1 MKRRGPIITVVVILL
16 AVGGIY
22 VGSKIWQ
29 RSRALDT
36 RIAERRVADAASAGA
51 AFAPVE
57 DWPRWRGP
65 RGDGISRETL
75 PDAWP
80 ATGPR
85 QVWAADVGIG
95 YSSPIAAGGRVYL
108 FTLNQGNE
116 ALTAFDARTGHI
128 VWSDEADSGWT
139 SDYAGTRAT
148 PTIDGDSIY
157 TYGGAGALI
166 RRDLATGK
174 PRWRADV
181 LKLTGAGNL
190 QWGSASSP
198 LVTEGLIYVQGGTG
212 GPIAVAVRKEDGQI
226 AWQSEA
232 HGAGGYAPILRVD
245 VSGMSQLIVFGGEAL
260 FGMDPASGR
269 TIWSMPWKTDF
280 KVNASTPVYSDG
292 YLFVTSDYGMGCM
305 MLQVS
310 PVGAKRL
317 WANKEVKSK
326 FQQVILDGGHLY
338 ANSEGTLKC
347 LSWPDGAV
355 KWKSERGRPE
365 LNEQGSIVRAGSDK
379 LLTMSDGG
387 VASLVR
393 ATPAGMQV
401 LGEFQAV
408 EGDHVWAV
416 PLLYG
421 GRLYVKG
428 PKELVCFEVT
438 AAVAATQPTAPP
450 TRATQPVAEK

>member
-1 MKRRGPIITVVVILL
+1 MKRRAPLITALAIALVVVG
-16 AVGGIY
+16 VY
-22 VGSKIWQ
+22 VGWKILKRQ
-29 RSRALDT
+29 RTLDT
-36 RIAERRVADAASAGA
+36 RIAERHLADASSSAL

-57 DWPRWRGP
+57 EWPRWRGP
-65 RGDGISRETL
+65 RGDGVSREAL

-80 ATGPR
+80 AGGPR

-95 YSSPIAAGGRVYL
+95 YASPIAAGGRVYL

-148 PTIDGDSIY
+148 PTIDGDSVY

-181 LKLTGAGNL
+181 LRLTGGGNP

-198 LVTEGLIYVQGGTG
+198 LVTESLVYVQGGTG
-212 GPIAVAVRKEDGQI
+212 GPVAVAVRKEDGQI

-232 HGAGGYAPILRVD
+232 RGAGGYAPILRID
-245 VSGMSQLIVFGGEAL
+245 VGGTPQLIVFGGEAL
-260 FGMDPASGR
+260 FGMDPGSGR
-269 TIWSMPWKTDF
+269 TIWSVPWKTDF
-280 KVNASTPVYSDG
+280 KVNASTPIYADSH
-292 YLFVTSDYGMGCM
+292 LFVTSDYGMGCM
-305 MLQVS
+305 MLQVT
-310 PVGAKRL
+310 PTGAKKL
-317 WANKEVKSK
+317 WSNKEVKSK
-326 FQQVILDGGHLY
+326 FQQVILDGGYLY

-355 KWKSERGRPE
+355 KWKSERGRPDLGE
-365 LNEQGSIVRAGSDK
+365 LGSIMRAGDK
-379 LLTMSDGG
+379 LLGISDGG

-393 ATPAGMQV
+393 ATPDGMQV

-408 EGDHVWAV
+408 EGANVWA
-416 PLLYG
+416 
-421 GRLYVKG
+421 
-428 PKELVCFEVT
+428 
-438 AAVAATQPTAPP
+438 
-450 TRATQPVAEK
+450 